1 MQARLGLLF
10 LFLLFL
16 AFLANLSPSGNNAVS
31 SRLGLVA
38 ASRFA
43 HNWLT
48 QLQQGL
54 PGASVVSVSLP
65 GSQNRTQA
73 LTEPSLVSSSFS
85 SSFSRWQHSQ
95 LALQVV
101 IYRLVNG

>member
-1 MQARLGLLF
+1 MFSIEAIPCLTALPLQARLGLLF

-48 QLQQGL
+48 RLQQGL
-54 PGASVVSVSLP
+54 PGASVVSVF
-65 GSQNRTQA
+65 
-73 LTEPSLVSSSFS
+73 LT
-85 SSFSRWQHSQ
+85 
-95 LALQVV
+95 
-101 IYRLVNG
+101 RLSKPHTGPHRAEFGFIIFFF